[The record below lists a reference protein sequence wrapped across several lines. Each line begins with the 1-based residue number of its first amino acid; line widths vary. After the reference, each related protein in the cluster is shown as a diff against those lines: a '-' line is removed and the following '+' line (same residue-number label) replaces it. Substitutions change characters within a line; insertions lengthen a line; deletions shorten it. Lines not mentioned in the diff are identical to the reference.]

1 MIDASHPPRKVLQ
14 VKHTLVGPLEP
25 RTRTVQ
31 ARRPVDYP
39 HVPKAHLDV
48 AQCLSNPAL
57 MGPPLCDELIAL
69 VQHVFTEEEADVVRH
84 LRTLRGK
91 TAGQV
96 ARAAGRPL
104 DEVQPIL
111 DGLSE
116 KKRAIVGSGPD
127 DRCLYRMAP
136 LVPGMFEMILIG
148 ENIENLSPWHRRFA
162 ELFQALYETGYLAD
176 YRSSAPM
183 VRVLP
188 VHQAANLQPAAI
200 PTGQLEAILDRF
212 DTFGIGQ
219 CQCRTAMLAV
229 GKGCDAPRGN
239 CVAMG
244 QWAEKG
250 VSAGWLRPASRAEV
264 LDVKLEAEAAGL
276 VNWMMNVESTRGQ
289 VSCSCCRCCCYALR
303 TVSQFNVPGLFA
315 PPHFMPRFDYAKCT
329 YCGRCAKQCPTA
341 AIVVDRQAKTHELIA
356 ERCIGCGL
364 CAATCGVPGAVSMT
378 PVSQPRGPYRNWLSF
393 AAGTAPGI
401 ARNVWNA
408 WRIR

>member
-1 MIDASHPPRKVLQ
+1 MTDASHPPRKILE
-14 VKHTLVGPLEP
+14 VKHALVGPLEP

-31 ARRPVDYP
+31 ARKPADYP
-39 HVPKAHLDV
+39 HVPAAYLEI
-48 AQCLSNPAL
+48 ARRLSNPAV

-69 VQHVFTEEEADVVRH
+69 VRHVFTDEEAEVVRH
-84 LRTLRGK
+84 LRTVRGK
-91 TAGQV
+91 TAGQL
-96 ARAAGRPL
+96 ARAVRRPI
-104 DEVQPIL
+104 DTVQPVL
-111 DGLSE
+111 DGLSD
-116 KKRAIVGSGPD
+116 KKRAIIGSGPTP
-127 DRCLYRMAP
+127 RRLYRMAP

-148 ENIENLSPWHRRFA
+148 ERIEDLSPWHRRFS

-188 VHQAANLQPAAI
+188 VHQAADLQPAAI

-212 DTFGIGQ
+212 DAFGIGQ
-219 CQCRTAMLAV
+219 CQCRTAMLAA

-244 QWAEKG
+244 RWAEKG
-250 VSAGWLRPASRAEV
+250 VEAGWLRPASRAEV

-289 VSCSCCRCCCYALR
+289 ASCSCCRCCCYALR
-303 TVSQFNVPGLFA
+303 TVSEFNVPGLFA
-315 PPHFMPRFDYAKCT
+315 PPHFMPRFDYATCT
-329 YCGRCAKQCPTA
+329 YCGRCARQCPTA
-341 AIVVDRQAKTHELIA
+341 AIVVDPRAKTHELLA

-364 CAATCGVPGAVSMT
+364 CAAVCPVPDTVSMT
-378 PVSQPRGPYRNWLSF
+378 PVSQPHRPYRSWLSF
-393 AAGTAPGI
+393 AAGLAPGI

-408 WRIR
+408 WRTR